1 MEDLYTAVWYE
12 QVLEDY
18 FLLLE
23 WFDGL
28 EYMEEEYLEDSG
40 DESFETV
47 IDMDDAE
54 EFKDKGVFD
63 KEDDQE
69 HIVKDVLVP
78 VLEPVFYIK
87 KEYIVLVK
95 TYKYVEMA
103 MAIVKNTE
111 VIEIINPS
119 KVFEEPHVIPAI
131 KEVADRVSS
140 CQEKDLAN
148 AHA

>member
-28 EYMEEEYLEDSG
+28 EYMEEEYLEDIS
-40 DESFETV
+40 DESFEMV

-87 KEYIVLVK
+87 KEYIV
-95 TYKYVEMA
+95 
-103 MAIVKNTE
+103 
-111 VIEIINPS
+111 
-119 KVFEEPHVIPAI
+119 
-131 KEVADRVSS
+131 
-140 CQEKDLAN
+140 
-148 AHA
+148 

>member
-1 MEDLYTAVWYE
+1 MKGAYQVKFPQKIISSLVDAYFELYHMYKCLKRSSEPRLEDLYTAVWYE

-63 KEDDQE
+63 KEDNQE

-87 KEYIVLVK
+87 KEYIV
-95 TYKYVEMA
+95 
-103 MAIVKNTE
+103 
-111 VIEIINPS
+111 
-119 KVFEEPHVIPAI
+119 
-131 KEVADRVSS
+131 
-140 CQEKDLAN
+140 
-148 AHA
+148 